1 VDEGWQLEG
10 REMTDL
16 DGTAMFALARDK
28 SPDGRRALVE
38 AIGSLS
44 LKEGSEL
51 TDRERG
57 LMFDILGH
65 LVHETEMSV
74 RRTVS
79 ACLAELPD
87 APRDLVRLLANDD
100 IEIAYPVLTNS
111 GVLQDDDLIDV
122 IRQRTQEHQLAITIR
137 QNIDETVSEALVETG
152 NENVIRSLLKNTD
165 AKISR
170 STMEYLVE
178 QSKRVDSFQEPILQR
193 REIDPELVKRM
204 FTWVSTVLRQL
215 IVDDW
220 DLDAATVDSLLER
233 ATAREVQ
240 AAAYDARELSK
251 TQQLTENLESV
262 GKSSPETMLNVLKEG
277 EVALFIAMFT
287 KFTALDEVFVRRM
300 LFEHGGNAL
309 AITCKAAGIGKAIF
323 ASIFAL
329 TRNKQNTDEEEIRKE
344 TRQCLAIFN
353 KTSRDKAL
361 ETVQRWQA
369 NSATM
374 NALKR

>member
-1 VDEGWQLEG
+1 
-10 REMTDL
+10 MTDL
-16 DGTAMFALARDK
+16 DGAALFALARDK

-44 LKEGSEL
+44 LNEGSQL
-51 TDRERG
+51 TERERG

-87 APRDLVRLLANDD
+87 APRDLIRLLANDD

-111 GVLQDDDLIDV
+111 GVLQDDDLIEV
-122 IRQRTQEHQLAITIR
+122 IRHRTQEHQLAVTIR
-137 QNIDETVSEALVETG
+137 QNINESVSEALVETG

-165 AKISR
+165 AKIAR

-193 REIDPELVKRM
+193 RDLDPELVKKM

-220 DLDAATVDSLLER
+220 DFDAATVDSLLER

-240 AAAYDARELSK
+240 SAAYDARELSK
-251 TQQLTENLESV
+251 TQQLTENLESI
-262 GKSSPETMLNVLKEG
+262 GKMTPETMLGVLKEG

-287 KFTALDEVFVRRM
+287 KFTALDEIFVRRM

-309 AITCKAAGIGKAIF
+309 AITCKAAGIGKAVF

-329 TRNKQNTDEEEIRKE
+329 TRNKQNADEEDIRKE
-344 TRQCLAIFN
+344 TRQCLAVFN
-353 KTSRDKAL
+353 KTTREKAM
-361 ETVQRWQA
+361 ETVRRWQA
-369 NSATM
+369 NNAAM
-374 NALKR
+374 NSMDR

>member
-1 VDEGWQLEG
+1 
-10 REMTDL
+10 MTDL
-16 DGTAMFALARDK
+16 DGDTLFELARDK

-44 LKEGSEL
+44 LNEGSQL

-87 APRDLVRLLANDD
+87 APRDLIRLLANDD
-100 IEIAYPVLTNS
+100 IEIAYPILTNS
-111 GVLQDDDLIDV
+111 GVLQDDDLIEV
-122 IRQRTQEHQLAITIR
+122 IRHRTQEHQLAITIR
-137 QNIDETVSEALVETG
+137 QNISENVSNALVETG

-178 QSKRVDSFQEPILQR
+178 QSKRVDSFQEPILR
-193 REIDPELVKRM
+193 RRDLDPDLVKQM
-204 FTWVSTVLRQL
+204 FAWVSTILRQL

-220 DLDAATVDSLLER
+220 DLDPATVDDLLER

-251 TQQLTENLESV
+251 TQQLTENLDAA
-262 GKSSPETMLNVLKEG
+262 GKMTPETMLGVLREG

-287 KFTALDEVFVRRM
+287 KFTGLDETFVRRM

-329 TRNKQNTDEEEIRKE
+329 TRNKQSADEEDLRKE
-344 TRQCLAIFN
+344 ARQSLAIFN
-353 KTSRDKAL
+353 RTSREKAM
-361 ETVQRWQA
+361 ETVRRWQA
-369 NSATM
+369 NNAAM

>member
-1 VDEGWQLEG
+1 
-10 REMTDL
+10 M
-16 DGTAMFALARDK
+16 DGDALFALARDK
-28 SPDGRRALVE
+28 SAGGRRALVE

-44 LKEGSEL
+44 LSEGTKL
-51 TDRERG
+51 NDRERG

-87 APRDLVRLLANDD
+87 APRDLIRLLANDD

-111 GVLQDDDLIDV
+111 GVLQDEDLIEV
-122 IRQRTQEHQLAITIR
+122 IHHRTQEHQLAITIR
-137 QNIDETVSEALVETG
+137 STINEQVSEALVETG

-170 STMEYLVE
+170 GTMEYLVE
-178 QSKRVDSFQEPILQR
+178 QSKRIDSFQEPILQR
-193 REIDPELVKRM
+193 RELDPELVTQM

-233 ATAREVQ
+233 ATAREIQ
-240 AAAYDARELSK
+240 ASAYDARELSK
-251 TQQLTENLESV
+251 SQQLTENLEAV
-262 GKSSPETMLNVLKEG
+262 GKMTPETMLGVLREG

-287 KFTALDEVFVRRM
+287 KFTSLDEVFVRRM

-309 AITCKAAGIGKAIF
+309 AITCKAAGIGKAVFAAIF
-323 ASIFAL
+323 GL
-329 TRNKQNTDEEEIRKE
+329 TRNKQNDEDDALKE
-344 TRQCLAIFN
+344 TRQCLAIYN
-353 KTSRDKAL
+353 KTSREKAM
-361 ETVQRWQA
+361 ETVRRWQSNNA
-369 NSATM
+369 AMS
-374 NALKR
+374 ALKR

>member
-1 VDEGWQLEG
+1 
-10 REMTDL
+10 MTDL
-16 DGTAMFALARDK
+16 DGETLFALARDK

-44 LKEGSEL
+44 LNESSEL

-87 APRDLVRLLANDD
+87 APRDLIRLLANDD

-111 GVLQDDDLIDV
+111 GVLQDDDLIEV
-122 IRQRTQEHQLAITIR
+122 IRHRTQEHQLAITIR
-137 QNIDETVSEALVETG
+137 QSIEESVSEALVETG

-193 REIDPELVKRM
+193 RELDPELVKRM

-215 IVDDW
+215 IVDEW
-220 DLDAATVDSLLER
+220 ELDAATVDSLIER

-251 TQQLTENLESV
+251 TQQLTENLNGI
-262 GKSSPETMLNVLKEG
+262 GKMSPEAMLKILKQG

-287 KFTALDEVFVRRM
+287 KFTALDEIFVRRM

-329 TRNKQNTDEEEIRKE
+329 TRNKQNSNDDEIRKE
-344 TRQCLAIFN
+344 TRQCLAVYN
-353 KTSRDKAL
+353 KTSRDKAM
-361 ETVQRWQA
+361 ETVRRWQA
-369 NSATM
+369 NNAAM

>member
-1 VDEGWQLEG
+1 MA
-10 REMTDL
+10 EMGGEAL
-16 DGTAMFALARDK
+16 FALARDK
-28 SPDGRRALVE
+28 TEDGRKALVE

-44 LKEGSEL
+44 VSEGSPL

-79 ACLAELPD
+79 ACLAEIPD
-87 APRDLVRLLANDD
+87 APRDLIRLLANDD

-111 GVLQDDDLIDV
+111 GVLQDDDLIEV
-122 IRQRTQEHQLAITIR
+122 IRHRTQEHQLAVTIR
-137 QNIDETVSEALVETG
+137 SNITESVSDALVETG

-178 QSKRVDSFQEPILQR
+178 QSKRIDSFQEPILHR
-193 REIDPELVKRM
+193 RDLDPELVRNM
-204 FTWVSTVLRQL
+204 FTWVSSALRQY

-220 DLDAATVDSLLER
+220 DLDAGTVDSLLER

-251 TQQLTENLESV
+251 SQQLTENLEGI
-262 GKSSPETMLNVLKEG
+262 GKMTPEMMLGVLREG

-287 KFTALDEVFVRRM
+287 KFTALDETFVRRM

-329 TRNKQNTDEEEIRKE
+329 TRSRKGTDEEALRKE
-344 TRQCLAIFN
+344 TQQCLAIYN

-361 ETVQRWQA
+361 ETVRRWQSNNA
-369 NSATM
+369 AMS
-374 NALKR
+374 ALKR

>member
-1 VDEGWQLEG
+1 
-10 REMTDL
+10 MTDV
-16 DGTAMFALARDK
+16 DGDALFALARDK

-44 LKEGSEL
+44 LNEGSKL

-87 APRDLVRLLANDD
+87 APRDLIRLLANDD

-111 GVLQDDDLIDV
+111 GVLQDDDLIEV
-122 IRQRTQEHQLAITIR
+122 IRHRTQEHQLAVTIR
-137 QNIDETVSEALVETG
+137 RNISESVSDALVETG

-178 QSKRVDSFQEPILQR
+178 QSKRVDSFQEPILR
-193 REIDPELVKRM
+193 RRDLDPELVKRM
-204 FTWVSTVLRQL
+204 FTWVSTILRQL
-215 IVDDW
+215 IVDEW
-220 DLDAATVDSLLER
+220 DLEPGTVDDLLER

-251 TQQLTENLESV
+251 TQQLTENLDAV
-262 GKSSPETMLNVLKEG
+262 GKMTPETMLGVLREG

-309 AITCKAAGIGKAIF
+309 AITCKAAGVGKAIF

-329 TRNKQNTDEEEIRKE
+329 TRNKNQADEDDLRREA
-344 TRQCLAIFN
+344 RQSLAIFN
-353 KTSRDKAL
+353 KTSREKAM
-361 ETVQRWQA
+361 ETVRRWQA
-369 NSATM
+369 NNAAM

>member
-1 VDEGWQLEG
+1 MS
-10 REMTDL
+10 EMGGDAL
-16 DGTAMFALARDK
+16 FALARDK
-28 SPDGRRALVE
+28 SADGRKALVE
-38 AIGSLS
+38 AIGALS
-44 LKEGSEL
+44 DDEGSPL

-74 RRTVS
+74 RRTIS

-111 GVLQDDDLIDV
+111 GVLQDDDLIEV
-122 IRQRTQEHQLAITIR
+122 IHHRTQEHQLAITIR
-137 QNIDETVSEALVETG
+137 SNINETVSDALVETG

-170 STMEYLVE
+170 ITMEYLVE
-178 QSKRVDSFQEPILQR
+178 QSKRVDSFQEPILHR
-193 REIDPELVKRM
+193 RDLDPELVTNM
-204 FTWVSTVLRQL
+204 FAWVSSALRQY

-220 DLDAATVDSLLER
+220 DLDAGTIDSLLER

-251 TQQLTENLESV
+251 SQQLAEDLEATD
-262 GKSSPETMLNVLKEG
+262 KMTPEIMLNVLREG
-277 EVALFIAMFT
+277 EVALFISMFT
-287 KFTALDEVFVRRM
+287 KFTALDEIFVRRM

-309 AITCKAAGIGKAIF
+309 AISCKAAGIGKAIF

-329 TRNKQNTDEEEIRKE
+329 TRNKQNTDEDALRKE
-344 TRQCLAIFN
+344 TRQCLAVYN
-353 KTSRDKAL
+353 KTSRDKAM
-361 ETVQRWQA
+361 ETVRRWQA
-369 NSATM
+369 NNAAMNTM
-374 NALKR
+374 KR

>member
-1 VDEGWQLEG
+1 
-10 REMTDL
+10 MTEL
-16 DGTAMFALARDK
+16 DGETLFALARDK
-28 SPDGRRALVE
+28 SSDGRRALVE

-44 LKEGSEL
+44 LNEGSKL

-87 APRDLVRLLANDD
+87 APRDLIRLLANDD

-111 GVLQDDDLIDV
+111 GVLQDEDLIEV
-122 IRQRTQEHQLAITIR
+122 IRHRTQEHQLAITIR
-137 QNIDETVSEALVETG
+137 SSITEQVSDALVETG
-152 NENVIRSLLKNTD
+152 NENVIRSLLKNTE

-178 QSKRVDSFQEPILQR
+178 QSKRIDSFQEPILHR
-193 REIDPELVKRM
+193 RELDPELVRKM
-204 FTWVSTVLRQL
+204 FAWVSTALRQY

-220 DLDAATVDSLLER
+220 DLDAATVDNLLER
-233 ATAREVQ
+233 VTAREVQ

-251 TQQLTENLESV
+251 TQQLTENLEAA
-262 GKSSPETMLNVLKEG
+262 GKVTPEVMLGVLREG

-287 KFTALDEVFVRRM
+287 KFTALDETFVRRM

-309 AITCKAAGIGKAIF
+309 AIACKAGGVGKAIF

-329 TRNKQNTDEEEIRKE
+329 TRGKQTVDEEELRKE
-344 TRQCLAIFN
+344 TRQCLAIYN
-353 KTSRDKAL
+353 KTSRDKAMD
-361 ETVQRWQA
+361 TVRRWQA
-369 NSATM
+369 NNAAM
-374 NALKR
+374 NAVKR

>member
-1 VDEGWQLEG
+1 
-10 REMTDL
+10 MTDM
-16 DGTAMFALARDK
+16 DGETLFALARDK

-44 LKEGSEL
+44 LNAGSQL
-51 TDRERG
+51 SDRERG

-65 LVHETEMSV
+65 MVHETEMSV

-87 APRDLVRLLANDD
+87 APRDLIRLLANDD

-111 GVLQDDDLIDV
+111 GVLENDDLIEV
-122 IRQRTQEHQLAITIR
+122 IRHRTQEHQLAITIR
-137 QNIDETVSEALVETG
+137 QNIDESVSEALIETG
-152 NENVIRSLLKNTD
+152 NENVIRSLLKNND

-178 QSKRVDSFQEPILQR
+178 QSMRVDSFQDPILR
-193 REIDPELVKRM
+193 RRDLDPELVKTM
-204 FTWVSTVLRQL
+204 FVWVSAVLRQL

-220 DLDAATVDSLLER
+220 DFDPATVDSLLER

-240 AAAYDARELSK
+240 SAAYDARELSK
-251 TQQLTENLESV
+251 SQQLTENLDAI
-262 GKSSPETMLNVLKEG
+262 GKMTPEVMLSVLKEG

-287 KFTALDEVFVRRM
+287 KFTALDEIFVRRM
-300 LFEHGGNAL
+300 LFERGGNAL
-309 AITCKAAGIGKAIF
+309 AITCKAAGVGKAIF

-329 TRNKQNTDEEEIRKE
+329 TRNKQNATEEEIRKE
-344 TRQCLAIFN
+344 TRQCLAVFN
-353 KTSRDKAL
+353 KTGREKAM
-361 ETVQRWQA
+361 ETVRRWQA
-369 NSATM
+369 NNATM
-374 NALKR
+374 NR